1 MKEFRVALLQLLP
14 CGSLE
19 QNLQKGLEACRRA
32 AAMGA
37 DLALFPEMWSN
48 GYRVESPEQLAA
60 EAIDAEGPFVS
71 AFAEEARALSMAIGV
86 TFLERYDP
94 APRNALRVFDRTG
107 ALVLSY
113 AKCHTCAFD
122 VERWLTPGDGFP
134 TACLDTGRGEVRIG
148 AMICYDREFPESA
161 RLLMLGGAEIVLV
174 PNACPMEI
182 NRLSQLRARAFENMI
197 GIATVNYPHGQPDCN
212 GHSTAFDGIA
222 YRDGEPDSR
231 DTLVLEAGE
240 LVGER
245 GLRDAQAP
253 SGRRDLPLLRDGH
266 EVPKL
271 PQVHG
276 GSPYTRALCLRHS
289 RGETP

>member
-14 CGSLE
+14 TGTVEGNLE
-19 QNLQKGLEACRRA
+19 KGKEACRRA
-32 AAMGA
+32 AQAGA

-60 EAIDAEGPFVS
+60 EAICADGAFVT
-71 AFAEEARALSMAIGV
+71 AFSDLARELSMAIGV
-86 TFLERYDP
+86 TFLEQYDP
-94 APRNALRVFDRTG
+94 APQNALRVFDRTG
-107 ALVLSY
+107 KLVLSY

-122 VERWLTPGDGFP
+122 KERFLTPGNSFP
-134 TACLDTGRGEVRIG
+134 TAALDTGHGEVQIG

-161 RLLMLGGAEIVLV
+161 RLLMLGGAEILLV

-182 NRLSQLRARAFENMI
+182 NRISQLRARAYENMV

-222 YRDGEPDSR
+222 YREEEPGSR

-240 LVGER
+240 AEGVYLATFPLAE
-245 GLRDAQAP
+245 LREYRAHEVHGNAW
-253 SGRRDLPLLRDGH
+253 RRPALYGPLLSTEKH
-266 EVPKL
+266 P
-271 PQVHG
+271 PF
-276 GSPYTRALCLRHS
+276 LR
-289 RGETP
+289 GAQ

>member
-134 TACLDTGRGEVRIG
+134 TACLDTGRDEVRIG

-222 YRDGEPDSR
+222 YRDGEPGSR

-240 LVGER
+240 AEGVYLASFPLEE
-245 GLRDAQAP
+245 LRAYRAHEVHGDAWRRP
-253 SGRRDLPLLRDGH
+253 SLYAPLLAC
-266 EVPKL
+266 EKL
-271 PQVHG
+271 PVFARPH
-276 GSPYTRALCLRHS
+276 AD
-289 RGETP
+289 